1 MSHAPFLT
9 TDVAPIRNRG
19 ATNCPGRGQVVD
31 FCQVRPKVLDRKPLS
46 MRLLAGTAP
55 DLPVAGA
62 KLVKSLTI
70 LVSDSTLDANY
81 LTVFGEAE

>member
-1 MSHAPFLT
+1 
-9 TDVAPIRNRG
+9 
-19 ATNCPGRGQVVD
+19 
-31 FCQVRPKVLDRKPLS
+31 